1 MSLQVP
7 GSPKLRACRRKP
19 APWAATPDPARTP
32 ALRPQVYYCLR
43 NGWAEPA
50 RRAADR
56 AHDAVVSS
64 RLGEGGFKA
73 ALEEWARQGGRVS
86 EKWVRRRALPQP
98 VCLCVS
104 CVCVPFC
111 PCVHL
116 QVRMCVG
123 RSGEGA
129 AGGKGWQVSGWWGL
143 LW

>member
-104 CVCVPFC
+104 CVCVCRFAPVYIC
-111 PCVHL
+111 KCACVWAG
-116 QVRMCVG
+116 VG
-123 RSGEGA
+123 RVRQ
-129 AGGKGWQVSGWWGL
+129 GGKGGR
-143 LW
+143 